1 VQNTEQ
7 TQLFTRRSLTKI
19 YIEGETKE
27 QRKARKSIEKAQKSV
42 ASLEILPQENVKR
55 FVCCLKYGNK
65 YSADYVNKLYNMVQR
80 HLTLD
85 HQFVCYTE
93 DPKDIDP
100 NIRIEPLET
109 LPGIQGWWYKPMFF
123 NPKIG
128 IDGTLL
134 FLDLDMIIFDNI
146 DKLFTYKPGE
156 FCIIQDFNRYVVK
169 NYNKFNSSIFRLDT
183 HKATHKNVYEDFIK
197 DPKIPITRYH
207 GDQDWIRKC
216 IQKDYNY
223 WPEDWIQSYK
233 WEMRGKP
240 KFNGRPRGERDFLEQ
255 AEPVVKAGTAIA
267 VFHGDPNPHN
277 CKDPWV
283 LEHWQ

>member
-1 VQNTEQ
+1 M
-7 TQLFTRRSLTKI
+7 LFEKYKIKQYIVKNRIVMAPMCMYQSDNCGFVKEFHKAHYYSRSLGGVGIVIVEATSVSENGRI
-19 YIEGETKE
+19 SDRDLGIWREEHVDGLSQLASNIKE
-27 QRKARKSIEKAQKSV
+27 AGAIPFIQLNHAGRKSFSKKVIA
-42 ASLEILPQENVKR
+42 P
-55 FVCCLKYGNK
+55 
-65 YSADYVNKLYNMVQR
+65 
-80 HLTLD
+80 
-85 HQFVCYTE
+85 
-93 DPKDIDP
+93 
-100 NIRIEPLET
+100 
-109 LPGIQGWWYKPMFF
+109 
-123 NPKIG
+123 
-128 IDGTLL
+128 
-134 FLDLDMIIFDNI
+134 I

-283 LEHWQ
+283 LENWQ